1 MSLTSSSSCIIMITI
16 ISAISIN
23 IVSSAR
29 ISASNYKKIFYDF
42 EPGKELYLENP
53 QDYMKPQLSKYY
65 YRRFIKSPHLK
76 YLVANYKP
84 DDKPENS
91 KAEVIKSP
99 KDKELWEKPEV
110 KDEET
115 KEEKKSASSDE
126 RVVID
131 TITLSPSKHVLKSE
145 PRLDWARKN

>member
-1 MSLTSSSSCIIMITI
+1 MITI

-65 YRRFIKSPHLK
+65 YRRLIKSPHLK

-91 KAEVIKSP
+91 KAEVIKSHGP

-115 KEEKKSASSDE
+115 KEEKKSASSDD